1 MFDEANRQICS
12 VRLRRTNTPLHALTL
27 LNDITFVEAARVFA
41 ERILESHDTPE
52 VRLATA
58 FRMTTSRQPTE
69 AELAVLLRALE
80 RSLAYYGEHP
90 QQADEFR
97 NAGEFPA
104 ADELKATDVAAYGNV
119 LNMILNTDEAIT
131 RE

>member
-1 MFDEANRQICS
+1 

-41 ERILESHDTPE
+41 ERMLENHDTPE

-69 AELAVLLRALE
+69 AELAVLLRALK
-80 RSLAYYGEHP
+80 RSLAYYQENS

-97 NAGEFPA
+97 NAGEYPPA
-104 ADELKATDVAAYGNV
+104 DGLAAIDVAAYGNV

>member
-1 MFDEANRQICS
+1 
-12 VRLRRTNTPLHALTL
+12 
-27 LNDITFVEAARVFA
+27 
-41 ERILESHDTPE
+41 
-52 VRLATA
+52 
-58 FRMTTSRQPTE
+58 MTTSRQPTE

-80 RSLAYYGEHP
+80 RSLAYYREHP

-97 NAGEFPA
+97 NAGESPA
-104 ADELKATDVAAYGNV
+104 AEQLKAIDVAAYGNV